1 MIKVSVTKKNQ
12 QIQEVSI
19 QGHAMYDDFGKDIVC
34 AAVSSCVITTVNGIL
49 EIDKDWILAKQD
61 SKGVL
66 FQVQNSSDVC
76 QSLLANMISLL
87 EELHDQYP
95 KNLKII
101 SKEDTK

>member
-1 MIKVSVTKKNQ
+1 MIKVSITKKNQ

-66 FQVQNSSDVC
+66 IQVQNSSDVC
-76 QSLLANMISLL
+76 QTLLANMISLL

>member
-66 FQVQNSSDVC
+66 IQVQNSSDVC
-76 QSLLANMISLL
+76 KTLLANMISLL

>member
-49 EIDKDWILAKQD
+49 EIDKDWILTKQD

-66 FQVQNSSDVC
+66 IQVQNSSDVC
-76 QSLLANMISLL
+76 QTLLANMISLL

>member
-49 EIDKDWILAKQD
+49 EIDKDWILARQD

-66 FQVQNSSDVC
+66 IQVQNSSDVC
-76 QSLLANMISLL
+76 QTLLANMISLL

>member
-34 AAVSSCVITTVNGIL
+34 AAVSSCMITTVNGIL

-66 FQVQNSSDVC
+66 IQVQNSSDVC

>member
-49 EIDKDWILAKQD
+49 EIDKDWILAKQN

-66 FQVQNSSDVC
+66 IQVQNSSDVC
-76 QSLLANMISLL
+76 QTLLANMISLL

>member
-49 EIDKDWILAKQD
+49 EIDKDWILARQD

-66 FQVQNSSDVC
+66 IQVQNSSDVC

>member
-66 FQVQNSSDVC
+66 IQVQNSSDVC
-76 QSLLANMISLL
+76 QTLLANMMSLL

-101 SKEDTK
+101 SKEDT

>member
-66 FQVQNSSDVC
+66 IQVQNSNGVC
-76 QSLLANMISLL
+76 QKLLTNMISLL

>member
-34 AAVSSCVITTVNGIL
+34 AAVSSCMITTVNGIL

-66 FQVQNSSDVC
+66 IQVQNSSDVC
-76 QSLLANMISLL
+76 QTLLANMISLL

>member
-66 FQVQNSSDVC
+66 IQVQNSSDVC
-76 QSLLANMISLL
+76 QTLLANMISLL

-95 KNLKII
+95 KNLKMI

>member
-66 FQVQNSSDVC
+66 IQVQNSSDVC
-76 QSLLANMISLL
+76 QKLLANMISLL

>member
-1 MIKVSVTKKNQ
+1 MIKIFVTKKNQ

-66 FQVQNSSDVC
+66 IQVQNSNGVC
-76 QSLLANMISLL
+76 QKLLTNMISLL
-87 EELHDQYP
+87 EELHDQYS

>member
-12 QIQEVSI
+12 QIQKVSI

-49 EIDKDWILAKQD
+49 EIDKDWILARQD

-66 FQVQNSSDVC
+66 IQVQNSSDVC
-76 QSLLANMISLL
+76 QTLLANMISLL

>member
-49 EIDKDWILAKQD
+49 EIDKDWILARQD

-66 FQVQNSSDVC
+66 IQVQNSSDVC
-76 QSLLANMISLL
+76 QTLLTNMISLL

>member
-49 EIDKDWILAKQD
+49 EIDKDWILANQD

-66 FQVQNSSDVC
+66 IQVQNSSDVC
-76 QSLLANMISLL
+76 QTLLANMISLL

>member
-49 EIDKDWILAKQD
+49 EIDKDWILAKRD

-66 FQVQNSSDVC
+66 IQVQNSSDVC

>member
-66 FQVQNSSDVC
+66 IQVQNSSDVC
-76 QSLLANMISLL
+76 QTLLANMISLL
-87 EELHDQYP
+87 EELHGQYP

>member
-49 EIDKDWILAKQD
+49 EIDKDWILARQD

-66 FQVQNSSDVC
+66 IQVQNRSDVC
-76 QSLLANMISLL
+76 QTLLANMISLL

>member
-66 FQVQNSSDVC
+66 IQVQNSSDVC

>member
-19 QGHAMYDDFGKDIVC
+19 QGHAMYGDFGKDIVC

-66 FQVQNSSDVC
+66 IQVQNSSDVC
-76 QSLLANMISLL
+76 QTLLANMLSLL

>member
-49 EIDKDWILAKQD
+49 EIDKDWIFARQD

-66 FQVQNSSDVC
+66 IQVQNSSDVC
-76 QSLLANMISLL
+76 QTLLANMISLL

>member
-19 QGHAMYDDFGKDIVC
+19 QGHAMYDNFGKDIVC

-66 FQVQNSSDVC
+66 IQVQNSSDVC

>member
-12 QIQEVSI
+12 QIQEVLI

-66 FQVQNSSDVC
+66 IQVQNSSDVC
-76 QSLLANMISLL
+76 QTLLANMISLL

>member
-12 QIQEVSI
+12 QIQELSI

-66 FQVQNSSDVC
+66 IQVQNSSDVC

>member
-34 AAVSSCVITTVNGIL
+34 AAISSCVITTVNGIL
-49 EIDKDWILAKQD
+49 EIDKDWILARQD

-66 FQVQNSSDVC
+66 IQVQNSSDVC

>member
-1 MIKVSVTKKNQ
+1 MIIVSVAKKNQ

-49 EIDKDWILAKQD
+49 EIDKDWILARQD

-66 FQVQNSSDVC
+66 IQVQNSSDVC
-76 QSLLANMISLL
+76 QTLLANMISLL

>member
-34 AAVSSCVITTVNGIL
+34 AAVSACVITTVNGIL

-66 FQVQNSSDVC
+66 IQVQNSSDVC
-76 QSLLANMISLL
+76 QTLLANMISLL

>member
-34 AAVSSCVITTVNGIL
+34 AAVSSCVITTANGIL

-66 FQVQNSSDVC
+66 IQVQNSSDVC
-76 QSLLANMISLL
+76 QMLLANMISLL

>member
-19 QGHAMYDDFGKDIVC
+19 RGHAMYDDFGKDIVC

-49 EIDKDWILAKQD
+49 EIDKDWILTKQD

-66 FQVQNSSDVC
+66 IQVQNSSDVC
-76 QSLLANMISLL
+76 QTLLANMISLL

>member
-66 FQVQNSSDVC
+66 IQVQNSSDVC
-76 QSLLANMISLL
+76 QTLLANMFSLL

>member
-61 SKGVL
+61 SKVVL
-66 FQVQNSSDVC
+66 IQVQNSSDVC
-76 QSLLANMISLL
+76 KTLLANMISLL

>member
-66 FQVQNSSDVC
+66 IQVQNSSDVC
-76 QSLLANMISLL
+76 QTLLTNMISLL

>member
-66 FQVQNSSDVC
+66 IQVQNSSDVC
-76 QSLLANMISLL
+76 QTLLANMISLL
-87 EELHDQYP
+87 EELHDQ
-95 KNLKII
+95 LSLIHI
-101 SKEDTK
+101 

>member
-49 EIDKDWILAKQD
+49 EIDKDWILARQD

-66 FQVQNSSDVC
+66 IQVQNSSDVC
-76 QSLLANMISLL
+76 QTLLANMFSLL

>member
-66 FQVQNSSDVC
+66 IQVQNSSDVC
-76 QSLLANMISLL
+76 QTLLANMISLL

>member
-34 AAVSSCVITTVNGIL
+34 AAVSYCVITTVNGIL

-66 FQVQNSSDVC
+66 IQVQNSSDVC
-76 QSLLANMISLL
+76 QTLLANMISLL

>member
-66 FQVQNSSDVC
+66 IQVQNSSDVC
-76 QSLLANMISLL
+76 QTLLANMIFLL